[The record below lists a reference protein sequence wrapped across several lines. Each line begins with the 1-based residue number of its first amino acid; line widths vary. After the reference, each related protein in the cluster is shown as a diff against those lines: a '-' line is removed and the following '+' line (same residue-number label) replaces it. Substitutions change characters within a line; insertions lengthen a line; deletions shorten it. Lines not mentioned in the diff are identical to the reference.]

1 MFLSLEKKKN
11 LIREIIQM
19 CVTAITEWE
28 KGIFTGIIS
37 DISGDSRNGL
47 EFYYNQVKNI
57 ILPEMKQLL
66 ICAEEKGN
74 LRDHMEKGAKYNYI
88 LSDCWELKTHLS
100 KKILKLSQH
109 LS

>member
-1 MFLSLEKKKN
+1 MSLSLEKKKK
-11 LIREIIQM
+11 LMREIIQM
-19 CVTAITEWE
+19 CETAITEWE
-28 KGIFTGIIS
+28 KCICTGIIS

-66 ICAEEKGN
+66 ICAEEKGT
-74 LRDHMEKGAKYNYI
+74 LKEHRDKGAKFNYI
-88 LSDCWELKTHLS
+88 LSDCWELKAPLS
-100 KKILKLSQH
+100 KKILELSQQ